1 MAELSSIFSQKLDN
15 IDRERAL
22 ALILPHPEKSAPFK
36 AYKELLRRAGLRL
49 TRQRIMLG
57 RLLYSKG
64 NRHVTA
70 EALHHEAVNAKIP
83 VSLTTVY
90 NTLHQFTEAGLLR
103 EIGVA
108 GSKAFFDTNSNEH
121 HHFFVEDEEVLIDI
135 PNEQVEVIY
144 LPEVPLGFEIVRIEV
159 VVRLRRKN
167 G

>member
-1 MAELSSIFSQKLDN
+1 MVELTPVVQEKLES

-22 ALILPHPEKSAPFK
+22 ALILPHPERSRPFN
-36 AYKELLRRAGLRL
+36 AYRELLRRAGLRL
-49 TRQRIMLG
+49 TRQRVMLG

-83 VSLTTVY
+83 VSLATVY

-108 GSKAFFDTNSNEH
+108 GSKAFFDTNSKDH
-121 HHFFVEDEEVLIDI
+121 YHFFIEDEELLIDI
-135 PNEQVEVIY
+135 PNEDMKVDY
-144 LPEVPLGFEIVRIEV
+144 LPEVPLAFEIACIQI